1 MSKPSVRTAA
11 PGARTA
17 FCSILIALT
26 AMTGSRLSGQPA
38 LGWFEGH
45 GDVGSPAIRGTTTYD
60 QDSQSYTITG
70 AGTNMWDTRDEFHF
84 AWKRLTGDFI
94 LTAQAGFVGKGVD
107 PHRKLGWLVRSTL
120 DPEAAYVDAAV
131 HGDGLTSLQFRRAA
145 GGETAELKSAV
156 AAPEIVQL
164 ERRGGTYIMSVA
176 RLGQPFTRTE
186 LSDIDLGDEVYTG
199 LFVCSHNPK
208 VSERALFRNVRIT
221 VPPNDDWVPY
231 RDYIGSNLEVLTID
245 NGHRRVLHTSPGSFQ
260 APNWTTDG
268 KALIYNSDGRLYRF
282 DLTSRRASVIDTGF
296 ALSNNN
302 DHVLS
307 FDGRMLGISHA
318 SPEDDDRSVV
328 FTMPVTGGTPQR
340 VTKSSPSYLHG
351 WSPDGKYLVYTGGR
365 NDEYDIYKIPV
376 EGGEEEQL
384 TTAKGLDDGSE
395 YSPDGQWIY
404 FNSAR
409 TGRMQIWRMRPDGSG
424 QEQITDD
431 ELNNWF
437 PHISP
442 DGTWMVVLSYL
453 PDVAADDHPFY
464 KQVYLRIMRPDG
476 SEPRVLA
483 YVYGGQGTINVPSWS
498 PDSTQIAFVSNTAL
512 PAPLGGGG
520 PAEARN
526 APRRKGARYA
536 H

>member
-1 MSKPSVRTAA
+1 
-11 PGARTA
+11 
-17 FCSILIALT
+17 
-26 AMTGSRLSGQPA
+26 MTGSRLSGQPA